1 MNEESRVLIQNLTDA
16 RSALSEN
23 QVLMQQKIDKADD
36 AMKSV
41 EKAQACVSGKSGRV
55 LRNLDHDI
63 SNINIEYERNVKGLN
78 DESAKIKNKISELN
92 QKLIKINELN
102 DRMNQ
107 SDELYQ
113 KRQHNA
119 ALVAGIVSK
128 GIVKILVFP
137 AGIEQKCIY
146 FGFLFLVATVI
157 AFPIALLLTAAMP
170 SLSESIIRTPVLL
183 ILWSLEMAGYYHFR
197 KYLRNHEMYYREK
210 AQHHENEIRELDDK
224 KNHILSS
231 MRKSHAEAI
240 LEAEDLNRNL
250 ENCRLK
256 LQELNA
262 EKNRKVEAI
271 NAKKIEMS
279 NWVEITED
287 EFLSRAVESIA
298 DKYDTDV
305 ALIDARMRA
314 NESFLENECKVGPE
328 YQNEETLTKLISY
341 LRNERATNI
350 KEALEVYL
358 REKREE
364 FEIQT
369 KIDFQK
375 KQLELQ
381 KSHMERLQKQL
392 EIIAEKK
399 SK

>member
-197 KYLRNHEMYYREK
+197 KFLRNHEMYYREK

>member
-23 QVLMQQKIDKADD
+23 QVLMQQKIDKSDD
-36 AMKSV
+36 AMKTV
-41 EKAQACVSGKSGRV
+41 EKARACVSGKSGRV

-78 DESAKIKNKISELN
+78 DESAKIKNKINELN
-92 QKLIKINELN
+92 QKLIEINELN
-102 DRMNQ
+102 DRMNR
-107 SDELYQ
+107 SDELYR

-119 ALVAGIVSK
+119 ARVAGIVSK

-170 SLSESIIRTPVLL
+170 SLSESVIRTPVMM
-183 ILWSLEMAGYYHFR
+183 IVWSVEMVGYYHFR
-197 KYLRNHEMYYREK
+197 KFLRNHEMYYREK
-210 AQHHENEIRELDDK
+210 AQYHENEIRELDDK

>member
-170 SLSESIIRTPVLL
+170 SLSESMIRTPVLL

>member
-137 AGIEQKCIY
+137 AGLEQKCIY

-197 KYLRNHEMYYREK
+197 KFLRNHEMYYREK

>member
-137 AGIEQKCIY
+137 AGLEQKCIY